1 VTKTT
6 NSTFTFTLI
15 LSGIE
20 ALTDEVCDALFE
32 AGCGDALPGSRE
44 GIIFLDFDRD
54 APSLQEAVSSAVA
67 DVEGANIGARVVR
80 VESAD
85 EPPQVLFDLPPRN

>member
-6 NSTFTFTLI
+6 TSTFTFTLV
-15 LSGIE
+15 LSGIP
-20 ALTDEVCDALFE
+20 ALTDEVCDALFS

-44 GIIFLDFDRD
+44 GNIFLDFDRE

-67 DVEGANIGARVVR
+67 DVERANIGAQ
-80 VESAD
+80 D
-85 EPPQVLFDLPPRN
+85 PPKLLFDPPPRNG